1 MKKLIFKKITNDI
14 SLFFLITI
22 LSISIIV
29 WIIQAVNF
37 LDIISE
43 DGHGLKVYFLF
54 TLFSL
59 PKIIS
64 KILPFIFMISV
75 FYIIIKY
82 ELENEL
88 IIYWINGISKLN
100 FINNLIKISF
110 LYFLLQLLLTTIIVP
125 YTLDKGRSF
134 FRSSDV
140 DLFSSIVKQ
149 KKFIDGIED
158 LTIFVEKRESNLL
171 KNIIIKEKIDENE
184 SQIIVAQSGEILSGE
199 DISKKIVLN
208 NGKII
213 NTKNKNQNII
223 NFSKFNLDLSKFNP
237 QTVTHPKIQEMSSL
251 NLIKCIIRIEKFEN
265 AKNID
270 QKNFFVGC
278 NTEISIPILE
288 EFLKRFFSPIFI
300 ILIGLSSSLVVLSSK
315 HEKFYKLKNIL
326 IFCLGIILIMISEI
340 SLRYSGL
347 SISNMLTYFFIPI
360 LLFTLIYMYI
370 YFTVHSL
377 RGKKIAG

>member
-199 DISKKIVLN
+199 DISRKIVLN

-315 HEKFYKLKNIL
+315 HEKFYKFKNIL

-340 SLRYSGL
+340 TLRYSGL

-360 LLFTLIYMYI
+360 LLFTLIYIYI

>member
-251 NLIKCIIRIEKFEN
+251 NLIKCITRIEKFEN

-360 LLFTLIYMYI
+360 LLFTLIYIYI

-377 RGKKIAG
+377 GGKKIAG

>member
-199 DISKKIVLN
+199 DISRKIVLN

-251 NLIKCIIRIEKFEN
+251 NLISCIIRIEKFEN

-315 HEKFYKLKNIL
+315 HEKFYKFKNIL

-340 SLRYSGL
+340 TLRYSGL

-360 LLFTLIYMYI
+360 LLFTLIYIYI
-370 YFTVHSL
+370 YFTVHSFG
-377 RGKKIAG
+377 GKKISG

>member
-199 DISKKIVLN
+199 DISRKIVLN

-251 NLIKCIIRIEKFEN
+251 NLIRCIIRIEKFEN

-270 QKNFFVGC
+270 QKNFFDGC

-347 SISNMLTYFFIPI
+347 SISNMLTYFFIPV
-360 LLFTLIYMYI
+360 LLFTLIYIYI

-377 RGKKIAG
+377 GGKKIAG

>member
-199 DISKKIVLN
+199 DISRKIVLN

-251 NLIKCIIRIEKFEN
+251 NLISCIIRIEKFEN

-315 HEKFYKLKNIL
+315 HEKFYKFKNIL

-360 LLFTLIYMYI
+360 LLFTLIYIYI

-377 RGKKIAG
+377 GGKKIAG

>member
-199 DISKKIVLN
+199 DISRKIVLN

-315 HEKFYKLKNIL
+315 HEKFYKFKNIL

-340 SLRYSGL
+340 TLRYSGL

>member
-199 DISKKIVLN
+199 DISRKIVLN

-251 NLIKCIIRIEKFEN
+251 NLIRCIIRIEKFEN

-360 LLFTLIYMYI
+360 LLFTLIYIYI
-370 YFTVHSL
+370 YFTVHSFG
-377 RGKKIAG
+377 GKKISG

>member
-37 LDIISE
+37 LDIMSE

-199 DISKKIVLN
+199 DISRKIVLN

-251 NLIKCIIRIEKFEN
+251 NLIKCITRIEKFEN

-377 RGKKIAG
+377 RGKKIAD

>member
-37 LDIISE
+37 LDIMSE

-199 DISKKIVLN
+199 DISRKIVLN

-251 NLIKCIIRIEKFEN
+251 NLIRCIIRIEKFEN

-270 QKNFFVGC
+270 QKNFFDGC

-360 LLFTLIYMYI
+360 LLFTLIYIYI
-370 YFTVHSL
+370 YFTVHSFG
-377 RGKKIAG
+377 GKKISG

>member
-199 DISKKIVLN
+199 DISRKIVLN

-370 YFTVHSL
+370 YFTIHSL
-377 RGKKIAG
+377 RGKKIAD

>member
-315 HEKFYKLKNIL
+315 HEKFYKFKNIL

-340 SLRYSGL
+340 TLRYSGL

>member
-199 DISKKIVLN
+199 DISRKIVLN

-251 NLIKCIIRIEKFEN
+251 NLIRCIIRIEKFEN

-270 QKNFFVGC
+270 QKNFFDGC

-315 HEKFYKLKNIL
+315 HEKFYKFKNIL

-360 LLFTLIYMYI
+360 LLFTLIYIYI

-377 RGKKIAG
+377 GGKKIAG

>member
-360 LLFTLIYMYI
+360 LLFTLIYIYI

-377 RGKKIAG
+377 GGKKIAG

>member
-37 LDIISE
+37 LDIMSE

-199 DISKKIVLN
+199 DISRKIVLN

-251 NLIKCIIRIEKFEN
+251 NLIRCIIRIEKFEN

-270 QKNFFVGC
+270 QKNFFDGC

>member
-199 DISKKIVLN
+199 DISRKIVLN

-251 NLIKCIIRIEKFEN
+251 NLIKCITRIEKFEN

-315 HEKFYKLKNIL
+315 HEKFYKFKNIL

-340 SLRYSGL
+340 TLRYSGL

>member
-199 DISKKIVLN
+199 DISRKIVLN

-251 NLIKCIIRIEKFEN
+251 NLIRCIIRIEKFEN

-270 QKNFFVGC
+270 QKNFFDGC

>member
-37 LDIISE
+37 LDIMSE

-199 DISKKIVLN
+199 DISRKIVLN

-251 NLIKCIIRIEKFEN
+251 NLIRCIIRIEKFEN

-270 QKNFFVGC
+270 QKNFFDGC

-360 LLFTLIYMYI
+360 LLFTFIYIYI
-370 YFTVHSL
+370 YFTVHSFG
-377 RGKKIAG
+377 GKKISA

>member
-37 LDIISE
+37 LDIMSE

-199 DISKKIVLN
+199 DISRKIVLN

-251 NLIKCIIRIEKFEN
+251 NLIRCIIRIEKFEN

-270 QKNFFVGC
+270 QKNFFDGC

-347 SISNMLTYFFIPI
+347 SISNMLTYFFIPV
-360 LLFTLIYMYI
+360 LLFTLIYIYI

-377 RGKKIAG
+377 GGKKIAG